1 MKQKTHLS
9 KREIAEL
16 QAMRADQ
23 RALIIGMAQREAKRL
38 ADAKTVGLK
47 EKLASNSDLQRRKRL
62 TQQERTLQAI
72 EIVAKNKKERMELF
86 TGKDYSYEEAKKQTI
101 KLAEKINAK

>member
-38 ADAKTVGLK
+38 ADVKTIGLK

-62 TQQERTLQAI
+62 TQQERTLEAI
-72 EIVAKNKKERMELF
+72 EIMAKRRKERGELF
-86 TGKDYSYEEAKKQTI
+86 TGKDQSYEQARIEAV
-101 KLAEKINAK
+101 KLAEKINYK

>member
-9 KREIAEL
+9 KRELAQL

-23 RALIIGMAQREAKRL
+23 RNLIISMAQAEAKRL
-38 ADAKTVGLK
+38 ADFKTIGLK

-62 TQQERTLQAI
+62 TQQERTLEAI

-86 TGKDYSYEEAKKQTI
+86 TGQDHSYEQAKLETI

>member
-9 KREIAEL
+9 KRELAQL
-16 QAMRADQ
+16 QAMRANE
-23 RALIIGMAQREAKRL
+23 RALIIGMAQAEAKRL
-38 ADAKTVGLK
+38 ADIKTIGLK

-62 TQQERTLQAI
+62 TQQERTLEAI

-86 TGKDYSYEEAKKQTI
+86 TGQDHSYEQAKLETI
-101 KLAEKINAK
+101 KLAEIINAK

>member
-1 MKQKTHLS
+1 MRQKTHLS
-9 KREIAEL
+9 KRELAQL

-23 RALIIGMAQREAKRL
+23 RALIIGMAQAEAKRL
-38 ADAKTVGLK
+38 ADIKTIGLK

-86 TGKDYSYEEAKKQTI
+86 TGQDHSYEEAKAEII